1 MADNRKYYYLKLK
14 EDFFDTDEMKILESM
29 KDGYLYSNIL
39 LKLYLKSLSNSGR
52 LMYRNVIPYTPEILA
67 TLTGHQVG
75 TVEKALDVFKKLD
88 LIEMLDNG
96 AIYMMDIQNF
106 IGQSSSEADRQR
118 EYYNRMKAEKEA
130 LAGESTETPELPE
143 PKEPVL
149 PAEQKSNKAIGNYT
163 TDFEELWEAYPRK
176 VDKGQAYKKYKAR
189 LEDGFSHEQLYEA
202 VKNYA
207 AQCKNGY
214 DNAGYHNSVFRGKY
228 LGTSVTAEQ
237 HAQIAAGTFKDLYIG
252 DYWTINGVNWRIAH
266 FDYWLRT
273 GDTECTKHHIVVVP
287 DTNLYTARMNATNV
301 TTGGYF
307 GSEMKTTN
315 LAQAETIVKAA
326 FGVDKILTVRRLFVN
341 AVANGK
347 PSNGSWYDS
356 TVDLMTEGMAYGA
369 NWFTPAC
376 DGSTVPYLYTTDF
389 KQLALFALAPSFIC
403 NRNWYWLQNVVSA
416 AYFADVDGSGTADY
430 LNASFVR
437 GVRPASAII

>member
-207 AQCKNGY
+207 AQCKN
-214 DNAGYHNSVFRGKY
+214 NLELN
-228 LGTSVTAEQ
+228 
-237 HAQIAAGTFKDLYIG
+237 TFG
-252 DYWTINGVNWRIAH
+252 CFIN
-266 FDYWLRT
+266 T
-273 GDTECTKHHIVVVP
+273 CP
-287 DTNLYTARMNATNV
+287 
-301 TTGGYF
+301 
-307 GSEMKTTN
+307 S
-315 LAQAETIVKAA
+315 
-326 FGVDKILTVRRLFVN
+326 RRLCMELQELLFPIQCGDEEPGEV
-341 AVANGK
+341 
-347 PSNGSWYDS
+347 
-356 TVDLMTEGMAYGA
+356 
-369 NWFTPAC
+369 
-376 DGSTVPYLYTTDF
+376 
-389 KQLALFALAPSFIC
+389 LALDRRVADE
-403 NRNWYWLQNVVSA
+403 
-416 AYFADVDGSGTADY
+416 YFRQEDEAVTMAEMSM
-430 LNASFVR
+430 L
-437 GVRPASAII
+437 

>member
-1 MADNRKYYYLKLK
+1 MKSYKVNEADAVFSESVNITETTDTNHADNINEAPKTVFENTVVLNREVKAIKK
-14 EDFFDTDEMKILESM
+14 NMEEES
-29 KDGYLYSNIL
+29 
-39 LKLYLKSLSNSGR
+39 
-52 LMYRNVIPYTPEILA
+52 
-67 TLTGHQVG
+67 
-75 TVEKALDVFKKLD
+75 
-88 LIEMLDNG
+88 
-96 AIYMMDIQNF
+96 
-106 IGQSSSEADRQR
+106 
-118 EYYNRMKAEKEA
+118 
-130 LAGESTETPELPE
+130 GES
-143 PKEPVL
+143 
-149 PAEQKSNKAIGNYT
+149 IGYN
-163 TDFEELWEAYPRK
+163 
-176 VDKGQAYKKYKAR
+176 
-189 LEDGFSHEQLYEA
+189 
-202 VKNYA
+202 
-207 AQCKNGY
+207 
-214 DNAGYHNSVFRGKY
+214 NAGYHNSVFRGKY

-237 HAQIAAGTFKDLYIG
+237 HAQITAGTFKDLYIG

-326 FGVDKILTVRRLFVN
+326 FGADKILTVRRLFVN

-376 DGSTVPYLYTTDF
+376 DGSTIPYLYTTDF

-416 AYFADVDGSGTADY
+416 ADFAGVNGSGHESYTG
-430 LNASFVR
+430 ASLVH

>member
-1 MADNRKYYYLKLK
+1 
-14 EDFFDTDEMKILESM
+14 MKILESM

-118 EYYNRMKAEKEA
+118 EYYNRMKAEKKA

-143 PKEPVL
+143 PKEQVL

-207 AQCKNGY
+207 AQCKKQRTETMY
-214 DNAGYHNSVFRGKY
+214 IKHGKTF
-228 LGTSVTAEQ
+228 LGE
-237 HAQIAAGTFKDLYIG
+237 
-252 DYWTINGVNWRIAH
+252 
-266 FDYWLRT
+266 
-273 GDTECTKHHIVVVP
+273 
-287 DTNLYTARMNATNV
+287 
-301 TTGGYF
+301 
-307 GSEMKTTN
+307 
-315 LAQAETIVKAA
+315 
-326 FGVDKILTVRRLFVN
+326 
-341 AVANGK
+341 
-347 PSNGSWYDS
+347 S
-356 TVDLMTEGMAYGA
+356 TPFL
-369 NWFTPAC
+369 
-376 DGSTVPYLYTTDF
+376 
-389 KQLALFALAPSFIC
+389 
-403 NRNWYWLQNVVSA
+403 
-416 AYFADVDGSGTADY
+416 DY
-430 LNASFVR
+430 LPKDK
-437 GVRPASAII
+437 PAQSEAEYDDNENPFGRSE

>member
-14 EDFFDTDEMKILESM
+14 EDFFNTDEMKILESM

-207 AQCKNGY
+207 AQCKKQRTEAMY
-214 DNAGYHNSVFRGKY
+214 IKHGKTF
-228 LGTSVTAEQ
+228 LGE
-237 HAQIAAGTFKDLYIG
+237 
-252 DYWTINGVNWRIAH
+252 
-266 FDYWLRT
+266 
-273 GDTECTKHHIVVVP
+273 
-287 DTNLYTARMNATNV
+287 
-301 TTGGYF
+301 
-307 GSEMKTTN
+307 
-315 LAQAETIVKAA
+315 
-326 FGVDKILTVRRLFVN
+326 
-341 AVANGK
+341 
-347 PSNGSWYDS
+347 S
-356 TVDLMTEGMAYGA
+356 TPFL
-369 NWFTPAC
+369 
-376 DGSTVPYLYTTDF
+376 
-389 KQLALFALAPSFIC
+389 
-403 NRNWYWLQNVVSA
+403 
-416 AYFADVDGSGTADY
+416 DY
-430 LNASFVR
+430 LPKDK
-437 GVRPASAII
+437 PAQSEAEYDDNENPFGRSE

>member
-176 VDKGQAYKKYKAR
+176 IDKGQAYKKYKAR

-207 AQCKNGY
+207 AQCR
-214 DNAGYHNSVFRGKY
+214 SR
-228 LGTSVTAEQ
+228 ERRQ
-237 HAQIAAGTFKDLYIG
+237 
-252 DYWTINGVNWRIAH
+252 
-266 FDYWLRT
+266 
-273 GDTECTKHHIVVVP
+273 CT
-287 DTNLYTARMNATNV
+287 
-301 TTGGYF
+301 
-307 GSEMKTTN
+307 
-315 LAQAETIVKAA
+315 
-326 FGVDKILTVRRLFVN
+326 
-341 AVANGK
+341 
-347 PSNGSWYDS
+347 
-356 TVDLMTEGMAYGA
+356 
-369 NWFTPAC
+369 
-376 DGSTVPYLYTTDF
+376 
-389 KQLALFALAPSFIC
+389 
-403 NRNWYWLQNVVSA
+403 
-416 AYFADVDGSGTADY
+416 
-430 LNASFVR
+430 
-437 GVRPASAII
+437 

>member
-207 AQCKNGY
+207 AQCKKDVY
-214 DNAGYHNSVFRGKY
+214 IKTLDLSKA
-228 LGTSVTAEQ
+228 LAENKRL
-237 HAQIAAGTFKDLYIG
+237 ADLEEKLKA
-252 DYWTINGVNWRIAH
+252 DK
-266 FDYWLRT
+266 LRKA
-273 GDTECTKHHIVVVP
+273 EEEAERKRQEEIRKQKE
-287 DTNLYTARMNATNV
+287 A
-301 TTGGYF
+301 
-307 GSEMKTTN
+307 EE
-315 LAQAETIVKAA
+315 QANREAEEAERKAA
-326 FGVDKILTVRRLFVN
+326 EAKKAQEAAAEVEQTEPQSEIGKAIESIERSAFSQAIAREAQVAPTEQAVDPFAPKEEPKQEKKYRVRF
-341 AVANGK
+341 
-347 PSNGSWYDS
+347 
-356 TVDLMTEGMAYGA
+356 
-369 NWFTPAC
+369 
-376 DGSTVPYLYTTDF
+376 
-389 KQLALFALAPSFIC
+389 
-403 NRNWYWLQNVVSA
+403 
-416 AYFADVDGSGTADY
+416 FADGTKEQLGQLIAFMNENNIKY
-430 LNASFVR
+430 GKIAKESK
-437 GVRPASAII
+437 

>member
-163 TDFEELWEAYPRK
+163 TDFEELWEVYPRK

-189 LEDGFSHEQLYEA
+189 LEDGFSHEQFGKALGEGKGVSDAKVIRSLYERA
-202 VKNYA
+202 TGYEYEEEKKIIEYDKDGNVKPV
-207 AQCKNGY
+207 KIEKTKKHVPP
-214 DNAGYHNSVFRGKY
+214 D
-228 LGTSVTAEQ
+228 VTA
-237 HAQIAAGTFKDLYIG
+237 QIFWLKNRQRDRWQDRPQ
-252 DYWTINGVNWRIAH
+252 DYVDQTSDNDAEVQIYLPDNGR
-266 FDYWLRT
+266 D
-273 GDTECTKHHIVVVP
+273 D
-287 DTNLYTARMNATNV
+287 
-301 TTGGYF
+301 
-307 GSEMKTTN
+307 
-315 LAQAETIVKAA
+315 
-326 FGVDKILTVRRLFVN
+326 
-341 AVANGK
+341 
-347 PSNGSWYDS
+347 
-356 TVDLMTEGMAYGA
+356 
-369 NWFTPAC
+369 
-376 DGSTVPYLYTTDF
+376 
-389 KQLALFALAPSFIC
+389 
-403 NRNWYWLQNVVSA
+403 
-416 AYFADVDGSGTADY
+416 
-430 LNASFVR
+430 
-437 GVRPASAII
+437 